1 VRESTAHSL
10 DIPCFV
16 PGIGAVTAAAVLT
29 LIPEIGTLEREH
41 VASLSGVAPFN
52 RQSGH
57 SQGKACI

>member
-1 VRESTAHSL
+1 M
-10 DIPCFV
+10 